1 MLLKSS
7 NNGYK
12 KNVVEFKSLWF
23 LVSQD
28 SVGCFWVITEG
39 HQQGTGNFLPN
50 YIRNIEHAIETINN
64 HQSIDKNSYTLKLT
78 KISHF
83 TRTSINQPTFK
94 CLGKKTCN
102 YCKPNNPIMCTHK
115 GPHLWSGLGGI
126 KVLEH
131 YYVIWRLSK
140 LTVSC
145 ILTSKGYNSRLAC
158 FSRVLVAAPR
168 DL

>member
-1 MLLKSS
+1 M
-7 NNGYK
+7 
-12 KNVVEFKSLWF
+12 VEFKSVWF
-23 LVSQD
+23 LVSQVFL
-28 SVGCFWVITEG
+28 SYNWRTP
-39 HQQGTGNFLPN
+39 TGLPETF
-50 YIRNIEHAIETINN
+50 YQIICLRNIEHAIETINN
-64 HQSIDKNSYTLKLT
+64 HQSIDKSSKFT
-78 KISHF
+78 KISHL

-102 YCKPNNPIMCTHK
+102 YCKPKKPIMYTHK
-115 GPHLWSGLGGI
+115 GPHLWSDLRGI

-131 YYVIWRLSK
+131 YYVIWRFSK

-145 ILTSKGYNSRLAC
+145 ILTSKGYNSRLVC